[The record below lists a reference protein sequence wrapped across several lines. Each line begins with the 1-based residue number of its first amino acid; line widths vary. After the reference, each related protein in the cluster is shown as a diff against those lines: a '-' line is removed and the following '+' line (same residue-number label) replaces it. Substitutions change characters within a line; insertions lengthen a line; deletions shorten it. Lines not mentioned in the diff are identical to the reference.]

1 MTRIFA
7 LGLEGADWSLIK
19 KWALEGYLPT
29 LKKFIDE
36 GSHHT
41 MDTFTETL
49 HGSNW
54 FSFFLGQQPGEHGL
68 YSYLN
73 WHPSTLKM
81 VSPSSKWMDITPFW
95 QMLKK
100 GGAKAIVLNIPYTF
114 SLKKFNGIE
123 VLSLAGDHALTP
135 MVSYPPHVA
144 DRIKRL
150 HGGMSYPKENYDMMS
165 FREFVAVRDDMVTL
179 THRLGNVYLD
189 ILKGE
194 EWDLFLAGF
203 PTLHRAGH
211 RLWSD
216 KGIRELITDEEREE
230 VSGALRQVY
239 MALDDALGKLMSAA
253 SPSLVLLFAF
263 DGMRDNNS
271 REGIF
276 PEMLQRVLS
285 GGETVKKE
293 HQPQSILMQVRNSI
307 PNSWRYKV
315 KSMLPVNW
323 RNQLISFWR
332 LGRLDWSKTKAFA
345 LPLDIN
351 VGVRINLKGREKKGI
366 VQPDRQY
373 DDLCQ
378 YIMNELLTFVDAD
391 TGKPLIKEIRLSK
404 EIFQGGKL
412 DLLPDI
418 IGHWND
424 DPCVDHRMITSVRY
438 GDIPWS
444 VPGKNPD
451 GRSGNHI
458 STGFLLAYGEPIRKD
473 KIDDISIIDLAPTI
487 LHLLGEEI
495 PSYMKGRVLPLC

>member
-19 KWALEGYLPT
+19 KWALEGFLPN

-36 GSHHT
+36 GSHYSI
-41 MDTFTETL
+41 DTFTDTL

-68 YSYLN
+68 YSYLSWN
-73 WHPSTLKM
+73 PGEMKM
-81 VSPSSKWMDITPFW
+81 VSPSSSWVDITPFW
-95 QMLKK
+95 QTLKK
-100 GGAKAIVLNIPYTF
+100 DGAKAVVLNIPYAF
-114 SLKKFNGIE
+114 SLKEFNGIE

-135 MVSYPPHVA
+135 LISYPPQVA

-150 HGGMSYPKENYDMMS
+150 YGSVPYPKENYDMMP
-165 FREFVAVRDDMVTL
+165 FRDFLAVRDEMILL
-179 THRLGNVYLD
+179 TQRLRDIYLE
-189 ILKGE
+189 ILKEE
-194 EWDLFLAGF
+194 EWNFFLAGF
-203 PTLHRAGH
+203 PALHRAGH

-216 KGIRELITDEEREE
+216 RGIKEPVTEGEREQ
-230 VSGALRQVY
+230 VSEALRQVY
-239 MALDDALGKLMSAA
+239 VALDGALGNLVSSA

-276 PEMLQRVLS
+276 PEMLQRVLNR
-285 GGETVKKE
+285 GEGKDKD
-293 HQPQSILMQVRNSI
+293 HRSQSMLMRVRNFI
-307 PNSWRYKV
+307 PNSWRFKI
-315 KSMLPVNW
+315 KSMLPVSW

-332 LGRLDWSKTKAFA
+332 LGQLDWSKTEAFA

-351 VGVRINLKGREKKGI
+351 VGVRVNLKGREKNGI
-366 VQPDRQY
+366 VQPGKQY

-391 TGKPLIKEIRLSK
+391 TGKPLIKELRLSK
-404 EIFQGGKL
+404 DIFHGDKL

-418 IGHWND
+418 IGRWND
-424 DPCVDHRMITSVRY
+424 DPCADHRVITSVRY

-458 STGFLLAYGEPIRKD
+458 SNGFLLAYGDHIRKD
-473 KIDDISIIDLAPTI
+473 KMGDVHIIDLAPTI

-495 PSYMKGRVLPLC
+495 PSHMKGKVLSLY